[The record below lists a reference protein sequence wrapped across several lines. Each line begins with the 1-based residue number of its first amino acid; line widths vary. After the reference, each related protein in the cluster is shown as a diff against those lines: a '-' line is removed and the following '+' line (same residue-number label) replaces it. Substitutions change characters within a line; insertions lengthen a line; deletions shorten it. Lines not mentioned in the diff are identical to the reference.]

1 LGGLVGGENRVLT
14 PEVGFS
20 VEVWLFIDWCWWP
33 RRLVLVAETN
43 ALLRSLPLA
52 LLALEEGDSAL
63 LLQLK

>member
-1 LGGLVGGENRVLT
+1 VA
-14 PEVGFS
+14 
-20 VEVWLFIDWCWWP
+20 IY
-33 RRLVLVAETN
+33 RLVLVAETN